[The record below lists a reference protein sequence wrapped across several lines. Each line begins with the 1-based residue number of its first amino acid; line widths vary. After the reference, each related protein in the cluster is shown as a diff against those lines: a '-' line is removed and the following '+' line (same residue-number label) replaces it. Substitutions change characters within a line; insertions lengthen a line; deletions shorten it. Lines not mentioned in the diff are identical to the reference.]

1 MQSASD
7 LPPPPGLL
15 GADSLGLEEEV
26 AGDRARLGAAPP
38 PVANWVGNGS
48 DIGESAGSAGSGVAG
63 AAGAVAAGRG
73 TGAAVG
79 AAPVAPGVLT
89 ALVLLLSVADARGA
103 ATSVPAATPVAAP
116 GLRREEAMPDACPA
130 PPEERASAGAVS
142 KEDTKRTVAG
152 RRTSVGHRADLG
164 VIMLIP
170 FKLYR
175 R

>member
-38 PVANWVGNGS
+38 SVANWVGNGS
-48 DIGESAGSAGSGVAG
+48 DMGESAGSAGSGVAG

-79 AAPVAPGVLT
+79 AATVAPGVLT
-89 ALVLLLSVADARGA
+89 APVLLLPVADACGP
-103 ATSVPAATPVAAP
+103 ATSIPAAMPGVAV
-116 GLRREEAMPDACPA
+116 RREEAMLDACPA
-130 PPEERASAGAVS
+130 PPEERASAGAVI

-152 RRTSVGHRADLG
+152 RRTSVGHLADLG